1 MSVGA
6 GSIKRAAKV
15 AEGKSEVKAEV
26 KAAKAAKGKAAEVL
40 KQEKAEEKAA
50 SPKPVV
56 NSSVT
61 YGIGQELPIH
71 LM

>member
-6 GSIKRAAKV
+6 GSIKRAAKT
-15 AEGKSEVKAEV
+15 AEDKTE
-26 KAAKAAKGKAAEVL
+26 AKAAKPAEDKTAEAV
-40 KQEKAEEKAA
+40 KQKKAEGKAA
-50 SPKPVV
+50 SPKPAA
-56 NSSVT
+56 NSSVA

>member
-6 GSIKRAAKV
+6 GSIKRAAKA
-15 AEGKSEVKAEV
+15 AEGKAET
-26 KAAKAAKGKAAEVL
+26 KAAKAAKGKATEAI
-40 KQEKAEEKAA
+40 KQEKVGEKAA
-50 SPKPVV
+50 SPKPAAK
-56 NSSVT
+56 SSVT